1 MGDKHKTNGQII
13 YIFRFFLLMV
23 KIKKK
28 VDKGRYIFKQIEE
41 TGQGRYKQKRDKL
54 GQDIDTNG
62 QIMSRLQKQIN
73 KLELNIERRKG
84 EEKSTC
90 QSKPWPESPFGI

>member
-1 MGDKHKTNGQII
+1 
-13 YIFRFFLLMV
+13 MV

-41 TGQGRYKQKRDKL
+41 TGRYKQKKRDKL

-62 QIMSRLQKQIN
+62 QIMGRL
-73 KLELNIERRKG
+73 
-84 EEKSTC
+84 
-90 QSKPWPESPFGI
+90 